1 MFYFVLRVIR
11 VSLCVEGNTCNTCF
25 TLCCETRISVEGYVF
40 HFVLKVMR
48 VSLCVEGYT
57 CFTLC

>member
-1 MFYFVLRVIR
+1 MFHFVLMVIR
-11 VSLCVEGNTCNTCF
+11 VSLC
-25 TLCCETRISVEGYVF
+25 VEGYVF